1 MISAVLSAAFLLF
14 PAESSA
20 QPRAPRRNV
29 IESLTEALSRDP
41 GFTPQER
48 SALMDA
54 VSARFAAYGL
64 EVVRPGKAEG
74 IPVVLRMMVEGHFD
88 DASWERI
95 ADVSFAAYQAISRG
109 APAEVV
115 EGIALYGYR
124 KKIPGER
131 IGVWANGYHQMT
143 QNGIPGDIGADLV
156 RLAMENDW
164 EDSTFNSLKWSL
176 VEGRKEKFNLQD
188 YAVYLFGN
196 MLKGKRRPGELGA
209 AAKAYF
215 RKLART
221 KAKPELPDYEGAFN
235 RKPRRTSCSTPS
247 RKGRP
252 RPRNRPLP
260 NPRRPLRRPRPRAA
274 RTNSPKI
281 RLSPSRRPAPGSP
294 GRPQSSRKTR
304 PAGQADPPVEKPSAH
319 PAGQFSGPHA
329 RRNGHR
335 MTFSQTGSFRETTG
349 DALCLGGATRK
360 GIDCSALTQ
369 TYGENK
375 VGIPRVSRQ
384 QWATG
389 KKIEWSDL
397 REGDLVFFNTMG
409 VGVSHVGM
417 LVSRNG
423 TRFIHASSSRGVVAD
438 DLSKRYYKSRY
449 LGARRIVP

>member
-235 RKPRRTSCSTPS
+235 RSPTGHRVPLVPE
-247 RKGRP
+247 GRP

-260 NPRRPLRRPRPRAA
+260 NPRRPPEPRPG
-274 RTNSPKI
+274 
-281 RLSPSRRPAPGSP
+281 AP
-294 GRPQSSRKTR
+294 
-304 PAGQADPPVEKPSAH
+304 
-319 PAGQFSGPHA
+319 
-329 RRNGHR
+329 
-335 MTFSQTGSFRETTG
+335 
-349 DALCLGGATRK
+349 
-360 GIDCSALTQ
+360 
-369 TYGENK
+369 
-375 VGIPRVSRQ
+375 
-384 QWATG
+384 
-389 KKIEWSDL
+389 
-397 REGDLVFFNTMG
+397 
-409 VGVSHVGM
+409 
-417 LVSRNG
+417 
-423 TRFIHASSSRGVVAD
+423 
-438 DLSKRYYKSRY
+438 
-449 LGARRIVP
+449 